1 MRQSGVLLRRFAAPL
16 ILALILG
23 ACGSSGEKPKPKST
37 AELRQE
43 MINQAMA
50 GDADAQYRLGYD
62 LCCGQGDA
70 GGKYDI
76 ALATQW
82 LCRAAH
88 QNNPRAQYRLGIIY
102 AGNLVEDGL
111 TARLMRQ
118 VVSSSGPKPQPRLAA
133 MWFDLAMASGHEE
146 AAKRRIILTKKMEKT
161 DHLAVEKMRAKWR
174 NAPCEWQTVH
184 GITGR

>member
-1 MRQSGVLLRRFAAPL
+1 MSFRHLATVLT
-16 ILALILG
+16 LALFIG
-23 ACGSSGEKPKPKST
+23 ACSSSDDKPKPKSA

-43 MINQAMA
+43 TITQAMA
-50 GDADAQYRLGYD
+50 GDADAQYQLGHD

-70 GGKYDI
+70 DGKKDI

-88 QNNPRAQYRLGIIY
+88 QNNPRAQYRLGMIY
-102 AGNLVEDGL
+102 AGNLVEGGL

-118 VVSSSGPKPQPRLAA
+118 VISSSGPKPHPRLAA

-146 AAKRRIILTKKMEKT
+146 AAKRRIILTKKMEAA
-161 DHLAVEKMRAKWR
+161 DHLAVEKMRAQWR
-174 NAPCEWQTVH
+174 NAPCEWQKVH
-184 GITGR
+184 GIPSR